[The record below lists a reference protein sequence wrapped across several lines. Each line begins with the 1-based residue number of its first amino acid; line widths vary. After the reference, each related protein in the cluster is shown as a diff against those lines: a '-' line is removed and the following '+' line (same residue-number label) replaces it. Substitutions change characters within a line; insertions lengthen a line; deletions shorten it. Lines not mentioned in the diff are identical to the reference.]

1 MRTLKI
7 VKDMPRGRKIQ
18 IITAMALTLSIVIV
32 TPTYSWFR
40 KQQKMARYEKVSS
53 PNTLYI
59 TAASREDVR
68 NFQIAGVDVS
78 QDAYWL
84 KADKTTA
91 GRKTYQDYVFAVA
104 GDYVVSYTLQLAH
117 TTNNNY
123 KYEIFEAEVMGSPP
137 ANSVLDKDYI
147 MYNITGDFD
156 PETLEEITANSVYT
170 AKADEIAE
178 ALENGEEPDMKLY
191 YRIKKD
197 KSSPAKNIS
206 LNATNYSEGNAD
218 NVISSSYTITKPGD
232 LTYNG
237 HYLNWSTNFIASN
250 AYHNDTYGPPGDSG
264 TGNTSVET
272 HAEPLYW
279 QATGITGGDPTSG
292 DPFYHEYILRISWDT
307 TGANMATTD
316 YKDTDI
322 IYITAKAE

>member
-1 MRTLKI
+1 MRVLKAI
-7 VKDMPRGRKIQ
+7 KDMPKGRKIQ
-18 IITAMALTLSIVIV
+18 VITAMALTLSIMIV

-40 KQQKMARYEKVSS
+40 RQQKMARYEKVSS

-68 NFQIAGVDVS
+68 SFQIAGVDVS
-78 QDAYWL
+78 DSAYWL
-84 KADKTTA
+84 NNDKSLA

-123 KYEIFEAEVMGSPP
+123 KYEIFEAEVMAGP
-137 ANSVLDKDYI
+137 AANTVLDRDYI
-147 MYNITGDFD
+147 VYDITGDFD
-156 PETLEEITANSVYT
+156 PETLEEITANPVYT
-170 AKADEIAE
+170 AKAAPNADK
-178 ALENGEEPDMKLY
+178 KLY
-191 YRIKKD
+191 YKIRKD
-197 KSSPAKNIS
+197 NSNPAKNIS
-206 LNATNYSEGNAD
+206 LNATNYTNAT
-218 NVISSSYTITKPGD
+218 NVSPSSYTITGQNDPV
-232 LTYNG
+232 TYNG
-237 HYLNWSTNFIASN
+237 HYLNYQSNFSANGSR
-250 AYHNDTYGPPGDSG
+250 HNDTYGS
-264 TGNTSVET
+264 GNTNSNVET

-279 QATGITGGDPTSG
+279 QATGIPGGDPTSG

-307 TGANMATTD
+307 IGLNKATTD

>member
-1 MRTLKI
+1 MRALKI

-18 IITAMALTLSIVIV
+18 IITAMTLTLSIVIV

-68 NFQIAGVDVS
+68 NFQIAGVDVG

-84 KADKTTA
+84 NADKTTA
-91 GRKTYQDYVFAVA
+91 ERKTYQDYVFAVA

-137 ANSVLDKDYI
+137 ENSVLDRDYI
-147 MYNITGDFD
+147 IYNITGGFD
-156 PETLEEITANSVYT
+156 PETLEEITANPVYT
-170 AKADEIAE
+170 TKADAIAE

-191 YRIKKD
+191 YRIKQD
-197 KSSPAKNIS
+197 NSNPAKNIS
-206 LNATNYSEGNAD
+206 LNAVNYTEGNAN
-218 NVISSSYTITKPGD
+218 NVTSSSYTITNPGD
-232 LTYNG
+232 LAYNG
-237 HYLNWSTNFIASN
+237 HYLNMQSLFAANNSK
-250 AYHNDTYGPPGDSG
+250 HNDTYGSG
-264 TGNTSVET
+264 AANSNVHTN
-272 HAEPLYW
+272 AEPLYW

-292 DPFYHEYILRISWDT
+292 DPFYHEYILRVSWDT
-307 TGANMATTD
+307 TGPNMATTD